1 MLEAA
6 KPVPWWPA
14 ADGPQ
19 ATEGPQVGFQVKEEV
34 RIGLEFDRA
43 VLIMIV
49 VRKTTARRNDGKRIL
64 NDSWV
69 EKSDLQARTQKK
81 VES

>member
-1 MLEAA
+1 M
-6 KPVPWWPA
+6 
-14 ADGPQ
+14 
-19 ATEGPQVGFQVKEEV
+19 GPQVGFQVKEEV

-64 NDSWV
+64 NDRWV
-69 EKSDLQARTQKK
+69 EKSNLQVRAQMK